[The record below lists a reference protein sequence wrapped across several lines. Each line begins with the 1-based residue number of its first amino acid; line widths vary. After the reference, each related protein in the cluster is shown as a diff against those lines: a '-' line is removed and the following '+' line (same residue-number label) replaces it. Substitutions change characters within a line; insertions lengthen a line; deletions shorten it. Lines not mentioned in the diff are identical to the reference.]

1 MPKQNIEAVNISAM
15 TAEQRDAALALDVER
30 LLRFGRK
37 HKLIKELD
45 AIVARN
51 TLLDLLGLAQ
61 PSEEQVPKEDFDTPA
76 ALLDEMVELAAAK
89 GLFDGSVPQYRI
101 NFETRMMGALMPRES
116 EVCRKF
122 RKLYA
127 KGGPKAATDWF
138 YDLCVVSN
146 YIRTAQIAKNIQW
159 NTATPYGELEI
170 TINLTK
176 PEKDPKVIAM
186 ERLQPAASYPKC
198 MLCKENIGYAG
209 RINFPARQTHRI
221 VPMNLAGETFYLQ
234 YSPYAY
240 FHEHCIMLNDSHK
253 PMEMDR
259 HTLAEIFDF
268 VAQFPHYTC
277 GSNADLPIVGGSIL
291 SHSHFQGGRYV
302 FPMQKAHIAVP
313 LRNARYTGVKAGIVN
328 WPVST
333 VRLVGRSSQEVQS
346 AADDILRTWRDYSDT
361 SVDIIAHTGDT
372 PHNTVTP
379 ILHYDENDGYILDL
393 ALRNNRTTPEHPLGL
408 FHPHE
413 DLHHIKKE
421 NIGLI
426 EAMGMFILP
435 GRLRAE
441 LTGLRAYLTGAR
453 RLDRPQEN
461 DMLHKHYDWVETLA
475 AAHGTG
481 LSEDE
486 AERVLREAVAAKC
499 VRVLE
504 DAGVFK
510 ATPQGDAALLRFLA
524 VAGFRPVRA

>member
-61 PSEEQVPKEDFDTPA
+61 PSEEKVPKEDFGTPA

-198 MLCKENIGYAG
+198 MLCKENPGYAG
-209 RINFPARQTHRI
+209 RAGFPARQNHRI
-221 VPMNLAGETFYLQ
+221 LPLTLAGEEWYLQ
-234 YSPYAY
+234 YSPYLY
-240 FHEHCIMLNDSHK
+240 YDEHCIVLSGKHE
-253 PMEMDR
+253 PMHLTR
-259 HTLAEIFDF
+259 QSFLRLFDF
-268 VAQFPHYTC
+268 VDQFPHYFL

-291 SHSHFQGGRYV
+291 SHDHYQGGHYT
-302 FPMQKAHIAVP
+302 FAMAKAPIERHFTIKGYEDVE
-313 LRNARYTGVKAGIVN
+313 TGIVK
-328 WPVST
+328 WPLSVIRIRHKDEK
-333 VRLVGRSSQEVQS
+333 RLIDLAEH
-346 AADDILRTWRDYSDT
+346 ILNCWRGYTDEDAFVFAET
-361 SVDIIAHTGDT
+361 DGE
-372 PHNTVTP
+372 PHNTITP
-379 ILHYDENDGYILDL
+379 IARKVGDTFELDL
-393 ALRNNRTTPEHPLGL
+393 ALRNNITTDECPLGVY
-408 FHPHE
+408 HPHAQY
-413 DLHHIKKE
+413 HHIKKE

-426 EAMGMFILP
+426 EVMGLAILP
-435 GRLRAE
+435 ARLKDELEELSKCLVEGKDVRAVAE
-441 LTGLRAYLTGAR
+441 L
-453 RLDRPQEN
+453 E
-461 DMLHKHYDWVETLA
+461 KHADWVDEFLPR
-475 AAHGTG
+475 HPE
-481 LSEDE
+481 LNSENVMDILKE
-486 AERVLREAVAAKC
+486 EVGKVF
-499 VRVLE
+499 VGVLE
-504 DAGVFK
+504 DAGVYKCTEEGRSAFAK
-510 ATPQGDAALLRFLA
+510 FMETL
-524 VAGFRPVRA
+524 

>member
-221 VPMNLAGETFYLQ
+221 VPINLAGETFYLQ

-313 LRNARYTGVKAGIVN
+313 LRN
-328 WPVST
+328 
-333 VRLVGRSSQEVQS
+333 
-346 AADDILRTWRDYSDT
+346 
-361 SVDIIAHTGDT
+361 
-372 PHNTVTP
+372 
-379 ILHYDENDGYILDL
+379 
-393 ALRNNRTTPEHPLGL
+393 NRTTEQYPDGI
-408 FHPHE
+408 FHPHKE
-413 DLHHIKKE
+413 YHNIKKE

-426 EAMGMFILP
+426 EVMGLAILP
-435 GRLRAE
+435 ARLKDQSAAIADI
-441 LTGLRAYLTGAR
+441 LTGSAPNTSREAGSPLAVHA
-453 RLDRPQEN
+453 
-461 DMLHKHYDWVETLA
+461 DWIDGLIKKY
-475 AAHGTG
+475 GTG
-481 LSEDE
+481 LKREKAE
-486 AERVLREAVAAKC
+486 AVLRDEIGIVFSH
-499 VRVLE
+499 VLE
-504 DAGVFK
+504 NAGVFK
-510 ATPQGDAALLRFLA
+510 QDAAGQAAFLKFMESVGYRKA
-524 VAGFRPVRA
+524 